1 MFPFCSHIIRTNVL
15 FKQKAAVTML
25 DLFVEKIKPIS
36 RIQLED
42 VQYVINDSTINSR
55 PLLVIWSDQAGT
67 HASWGWI
74 AAKDNEQIKL
84 LTDWDSY
91 TIRVDQI
98 VDIVVSPNLD
108 LIDWL
113 WTEDEFYY
121 AKTNKD

>member
-1 MFPFCSHIIRTNVL
+1 
-15 FKQKAAVTML
+15 ML

-42 VQYVINDSTINSR
+42 VQYVINDSTINNR
-55 PLLVIWSDQAGT
+55 PLLVIWSDQSGA